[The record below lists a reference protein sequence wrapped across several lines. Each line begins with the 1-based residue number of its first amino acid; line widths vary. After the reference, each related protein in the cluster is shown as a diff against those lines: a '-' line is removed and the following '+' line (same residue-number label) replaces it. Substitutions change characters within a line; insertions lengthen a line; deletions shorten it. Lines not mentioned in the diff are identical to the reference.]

1 MMDINKILHSADK
14 IEDIIFDYELTSFEQ
29 LVLLDFLYI
38 STIKVLI
45 DLGHISDN
53 DIEQLNKKVR
63 KTVISLIN
71 KCEKRRVKH
80 GK

>member
-14 IEDIIFDYELTSFEQ
+14 IEDVISDYTLTSFEQ
-29 LVLLDFLYI
+29 LVLLDFLYV

-45 DLGHISDN
+45 NLGHISDN
-53 DIEQLNKKVR
+53 DVEQLNKKVR

-71 KCEKRRVKH
+71 KSEKRRVKY